1 MKARVQ
7 LLLAVALILT
17 AATGAWAQAAGNW
30 QKMHGQVQAVHGNHF
45 TFEADDGRVMSV
57 DMSHVSQSVQGAIG
71 PNLGVTVTGFP
82 GTSPNRFIAQYI
94 EQDGTAPASGTAA
107 TGNNAID
114 RVLPLVPQF
123 VDSKEFQDRAA
134 SFHNNRV
141 AARRFVTQ
149 LYQGFLDRQPNEQE
163 RAGWADN
170 LLRSGDVKGT
180 IVSFMKSPEYVGKN
194 KNDWQVITD
203 LYQGVLGRTPSNDEI
218 SAQRRLI
225 ARR

>member
-1 MKARVQ
+1 MKARVK

-30 QKMHGQVQAVHGNHF
+30 QKMHGQVQVVQGNQL
-45 TFEADDGRVMSV
+45 TLKADDGRVMNV
-57 DMSHVSQSVQGAIG
+57 DMSQVSQSVQGAMA

-82 GTSPNRFIAQYI
+82 GTSPHRFTARYI
-94 EQDGTAPASGTAA
+94 EEDATSPVAGRAA
-107 TGNNAID
+107 VGNNAVD

-149 LYQGFLDRQPNEQE
+149 LYQGFSTGSRTSRSGPVS
-163 RAGWADN
+163 RYP
-170 LLRSGDVKGT
+170 LRSDWT
-180 IVSFMKSPEYVGKN
+180 IVSFAKFRARRGQSRR
-194 KNDWQVITD
+194 VITD
-203 LYQGVLGRTPSNDEI
+203 LYKGVWVARRRTRR
-218 SAQRRLI
+218 SAHSGGI